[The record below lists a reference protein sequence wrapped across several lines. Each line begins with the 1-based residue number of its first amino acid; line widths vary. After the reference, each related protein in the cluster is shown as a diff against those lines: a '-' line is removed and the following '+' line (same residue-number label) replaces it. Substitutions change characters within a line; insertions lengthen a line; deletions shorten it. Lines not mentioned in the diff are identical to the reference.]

1 MDEHRPG
8 DEPVRV
14 MPHGV
19 AAGRGA
25 TALAAAVDEVVWY
38 DRSAFITAACGP
50 TIPGLTYRPR
60 PRRTTGPAVGHD
72 VRDRDSDS
80 RSGGG
85 GGGGRRRVS
94 VTFAPEDDGAARP
107 WEDDPSAPLLAPPR
121 PVADRAAD
129 KINAVSIFRAAG
141 VRTPPSV
148 VLPAGATT
156 VPDEVSRWSHDGA
169 VVVQRA
175 ANNLIGRGTRLSR
188 TSDELAATLADWPGE
203 PLKAS
208 RHVPGLPVTVSGCV
222 GRDVTVV
229 SGISH
234 QLVGIA
240 ELGAGWGTHCGNQ
253 LLGEADVSPEVLSRC
268 RQACHAV
275 GEQLRARG
283 FLGVFGIDAVLDRDD
298 RVWVIEINPRFQT
311 VVSLLHAAETGQG
324 LLPLLGVHVLAN
336 LTPLTPV
343 LTTLEREP
351 PVAPFSQLVVHFGEV
366 GSAGRLPGT
375 GCYRMAGPGV
385 VRRVADRSL
394 SQLGPDEALVW
405 AHAAEGDQ
413 VEPGDEAVLVQFGRR
428 VATVEHPPR
437 LTSDARAWLD
447 VLRPTARRSQP
458 VARQGHDR

>member
-1 MDEHRPG
+1 
-8 DEPVRV
+8 VL
-14 MPHGV
+14 PHGV
-19 AAGRGA
+19 AAGPGVV
-25 TALAAAVDEVVWY
+25 ALAAAVDEVVWY

-60 PRRTTGPAVGHD
+60 TRRATGPGVGHD
-72 VRDRDSDS
+72 VL
-80 RSGGG
+80 GA
-85 GGGGRRRVS
+85 GRRRVS

-121 PVADRAAD
+121 PVAEWAAD

-148 VLPAGATT
+148 VLPTGART
-156 VPDEVSRWSHDGA
+156 VPDEVSGWLREGP

-188 TSDELAATLADWPGE
+188 TTDELVGTSADWPGE

-222 GRDVTVV
+222 GHDVTVV
-229 SGISH
+229 SGVSH

-253 LLGEADVSPEVLSRC
+253 LLGDADVLPEVLSRC
-268 RQACHAV
+268 GQACHAV
-275 GEQLRARG
+275 GEQLRAQG
-283 FLGVFGIDAVLDRDD
+283 FLGAFGIDAVLDRDD
-298 RVWVIEINPRFQT
+298 RVWVVEINPRFQT
-311 VVSLLHAAETGQG
+311 VVSLLHAAETGRG
-324 LLPLLGVHVLAN
+324 MLPLLGVHVLAN
-336 LTPLTPV
+336 LTPLTPL
-343 LTTLEREP
+343 LTTHERE
-351 PVAPFSQLVVHFGEV
+351 APLAPLSQLVVHFREA
-366 GSAGRLPGT
+366 GSADRLPVT
-375 GCYRMAGPGV
+375 GCYRMVGPGV
-385 VRRVADRSL
+385 VRRVADRTL
-394 SQLGPDEALVW
+394 SELGSDEALVW

-428 VATVEHPPR
+428 VATLEHPPR

-447 VLRPTARRSQP
+447 VLHPATRHPQP
-458 VARQGHDR
+458 VAHPGHDR